1 MRQES
6 TQIDG
11 ERVAYIAAGAGNTS
25 VVLVHGGASDRHDWE
40 GNIRPLAEAH
50 QVYAPDLAG
59 FGDCVRARDRYSL
72 QHLSD
77 HLLRFIASVGI
88 GRAHLVGHSLGG
100 RVCLEVARQAPQR
113 VGRMALIAPMGF
125 GRVRPIGAAAVTA
138 VRVWLKITGRPLP
151 YPKLDIPAGEP
162 EIWRLEEVL
171 APTLLLWGQ
180 RDLYFPPSYGRR
192 AAKVLPN
199 ARLDIF
205 PHHGHAPHREA
216 PEEFNRQ
223 VLDFFAET

>member
-1 MRQES
+1 MRADARTRCQG
-6 TQIDG
+6 TTGYVPLHPTAAVDPR
-11 ERVAYIAAGAGNTS
+11 RVVRAGAHITTLPVIPKGKLEATEREELPSLEAKSPPPGALNS
-25 VVLVHGGASDRHDWE
+25 QHSFKGG
-40 GNIRPLAEAH
+40 
-50 QVYAPDLAG
+50 
-59 FGDCVRARDRYSL
+59 
-72 QHLSD
+72 
-77 HLLRFIASVGI
+77 
-88 GRAHLVGHSLGG
+88 
-100 RVCLEVARQAPQR
+100 CLEVARQAPQR

-138 VRVWLKITGRPLP
+138 VRVWLKIAGRPLP